1 MSAATEPA
9 RQPASPP
16 DATAALAWI
25 DAHRACFG
33 WSTRAWA
40 RPWRDF
46 VQAHHGL
53 HVGEALELGAGPRPS
68 LAPLWLGWAERVE
81 CSVYDGADLP
91 AVQALN
97 AGLLDAGA
105 RARLRY
111 SQHDLR
117 ALEGRWDL
125 IAMKSVLGGVFRLHE
140 SGLADV
146 HAALARLIERN
157 LKPGGLL
164 VTLDNGRTALA
175 PLLARRGA
183 RRNGWRLFG
192 RADLPQADAHYGFG
206 VLGMGSAATRWGV
219 VGARIDDGLYGCDVL
234 LTPLARQHAVHL
246 NVYRRAP

>member
-16 DATAALAWI
+16 DAAAALAWV

-46 VQAHHGL
+46 VRTHHGL
-53 HVGEALELGAGPRPS
+53 HVGEALELGAGPRSS
-68 LAPLWLGWAERVE
+68 LAPLLLGLAERVE

-146 HAALARLIERN
+146 QAALARLIERN

-183 RRNGWRLFG
+183 ARG
-192 RADLPQADAHYGFG
+192 
-206 VLGMGSAATRWGV
+206 ATAGACS
-219 VGARIDDGLYGCDVL
+219 GARTCRRPMRTTASACWAWARPPHAGASWARASTTGC
-234 LTPLARQHAVHL
+234 TASMCC
-246 NVYRRAP
+246 